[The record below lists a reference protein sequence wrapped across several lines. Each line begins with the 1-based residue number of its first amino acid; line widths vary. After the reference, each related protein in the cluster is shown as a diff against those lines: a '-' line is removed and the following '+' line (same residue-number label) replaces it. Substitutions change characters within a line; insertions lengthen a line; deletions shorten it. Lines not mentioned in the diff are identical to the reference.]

1 MKSVFFRMSLILVAV
16 LAGGGSL
23 AAQQGG
29 VAAAGQPLQNDEA
42 IQRIDAAVKL
52 RTDSIAGYTVQELY
66 SIYRNGEAN
75 PSAQV
80 MVKTVYNRETGK
92 EYTPVSATGSSMLR
106 SLVIDKVLTTEKE
119 MAKAVNHGKVAVT
132 SANYEMHLHPE
143 HEAINGRDCIVMDM
157 KARRKESSLLNGK
170 GWFDA
175 GDFTLVRL
183 AGSPAQSVS
192 MFAGDMAGERNYGRI
207 GGFSMA
213 EHSEMK
219 THNFMLGNTVMK
231 IDYSDYKIELDPK
244 SQAATVVGRPQ
255 N

>member
-1 MKSVFFRMSLILVAV
+1 MKPVFFRISLILIAV
-16 LAGGGSL
+16 MAGGGSL

-29 VAAAGQPLQNDEA
+29 VAAGQPLRDEDA
-42 IQRIDAAVKL
+42 IAKIDAAVKL

-119 MAKAVNHGKVAVT
+119 MAKAVNHEKVAVT

-175 GDFTLVRL
+175 GDYTLVRL
-183 AGSPAQSVS
+183 AGSPAQNVS
-192 MFAGDMAGERNYGRI
+192 MFAGDVAGERNYGRI

-213 EHSEMK
+213 EHTEMK

-244 SQAATVVGRPQ
+244 PQAAAAGGRPQ
-255 N
+255 S